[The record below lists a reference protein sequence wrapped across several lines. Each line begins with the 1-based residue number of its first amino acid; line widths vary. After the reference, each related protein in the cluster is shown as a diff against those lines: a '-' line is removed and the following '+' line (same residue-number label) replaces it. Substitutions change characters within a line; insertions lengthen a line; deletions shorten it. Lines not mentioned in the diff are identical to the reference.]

1 MNPSEKPTEV
11 PRYDIKDSGE
21 RRTFSTGAQRDRA
34 GGKSRPDLISPI
46 ALWRLG
52 LWLEKGA
59 QKYTERNWE
68 KGMPLSEYIAS
79 AHRHLLLLA
88 DGNED
93 EDHAS
98 ALLFNAMAFIH
109 TEHRIRSGDLPSEL
123 DDLLREKNLRNFLL
137 TSAETPPKVEKPADD
152 NAGAKEKYPNQWGDL
167 DRTLMKDYD
176 PPPKVE
182 KSATNQADA
191 EKEFADQF
199 PNVRGYHG

>member
-68 KGMPLSEYIAS
+68 LGIPLSEYIAS

-109 TEHRIRSGDLPSEL
+109 TEHRIRNGDLPPEL
-123 DDLLREKNLRNFLL
+123 DDLSREKNLRNFLL
-137 TSAETPPKVEKPADD
+137 TSAETPPKVEKPADVPRETWVD
-152 NAGAKEKYPNQWGDL
+152 KDGVRRISANDPTLLKQVGEDL
-167 DRTLMKDYD
+167 MRGLY
-176 PPPKVE
+176 E
-182 KSATNQADA
+182 G
-191 EKEFADQF
+191 
-199 PNVRGYHG
+199 GYHG